1 MDEEAYRST
10 RPLVGGEGGRVKLFK
25 IVASRSSEIVF
36 DERVEA
42 ETPREARE
50 KMKQAL
56 GLESLTGVV
65 YVVTEIPLELI
76 REIVT
81 SQIAEISTMRA
92 GRKSLDIPKLVG
104 SAVKAMTGTALEG
117 IEQRMSRLEKDKPTE
132 RFNPLS
138 TSRYRTFNDPEGN
151 TATPAVKRRAE
162 TRPIPAP
169 IRAILGVDWKAIKRR
184 YRKDRSV
191 KQTAAEFNVP
201 VNTLKARI
209 RREGWAK

>member
-1 MDEEAYRST
+1 M
-10 RPLVGGEGGRVKLFK
+10 KLFK

-81 SQIAEISTMRA
+81 SQIAEIATVRG
-92 GRKSLDIPKLVG
+92 GRRSLDIPKLVG

-117 IEQRMSRLEKDKPTE
+117 IEQRMSRLEKDKPAE

-162 TRPIPAP
+162 IRPIPAP
-169 IRAILGVDWKAIKRR
+169 IRAILGPDWKAIRRR

-201 VNTLKARI
+201 INTLKARI

>member
-1 MDEEAYRST
+1 M
-10 RPLVGGEGGRVKLFK
+10 KLFK

-81 SQIAEISTMRA
+81 SQIAEISTTRA

-117 IEQRMSRLEKDKPTE
+117 IEQRMARLEKEKPAE

-138 TSRYRTFNDPEGN
+138 TSRYRTFNGPENGN

>member
-1 MDEEAYRST
+1 M
-10 RPLVGGEGGRVKLFK
+10 KLFK

-81 SQIAEISTMRA
+81 SQIAEIATVRG
-92 GRKSLDIPKLVG
+92 GRRSLDIPKLVG

-117 IEQRMSRLEKDKPTE
+117 IEQRMTRLEKDKPTE

-151 TATPAVKRRAE
+151 TATPAAKRRAE

>member
-1 MDEEAYRST
+1 M
-10 RPLVGGEGGRVKLFK
+10 KLFK

-81 SQIAEISTMRA
+81 NQIAEIATVRG
-92 GRKSLDIPKLVG
+92 GRRSLDIPKLVG

-151 TATPAVKRRAE
+151 TATPAAKRRAE
-162 TRPIPAP
+162 TRPSPAP
-169 IRAILGVDWKAIKRR
+169 IRAILGPDWKSIKRR
-184 YRKDRSV
+184 YLRDRSV

>member
-1 MDEEAYRST
+1 M
-10 RPLVGGEGGRVKLFK
+10 KLFK

-81 SQIAEISTMRA
+81 NQIAEIATTRG
-92 GRKSLDIPKLVG
+92 GRRSLDIPKLVG

-117 IEQRMSRLEKDKPTE
+117 IEQRMSRLEKDKPAE

-138 TSRYRTFNDPEGN
+138 TSRYRTFNDPESN
-151 TATPAVKRRAE
+151 TATPAAKRRAE

>member
-1 MDEEAYRST
+1 M
-10 RPLVGGEGGRVKLFK
+10 KLFK

-81 SQIAEISTMRA
+81 SQIAEIATMRA

-117 IEQRMSRLEKDKPTE
+117 IEQRMTRLEKDKPAE

-151 TATPAVKRRAE
+151 TATPAAKRRAE
-162 TRPIPAP
+162 TRPIPAS

-209 RREGWAK
+209 RREEWAK

>member
-1 MDEEAYRST
+1 M
-10 RPLVGGEGGRVKLFK
+10 KLFK

-81 SQIAEISTMRA
+81 SQIAEITTVRA

-104 SAVKAMTGTALEG
+104 SAVKAMTGSALEG
-117 IEQRMSRLEKDKPTE
+117 IEQRMVRLEKEKPVE

-138 TSRYRTFNDPEGN
+138 TTRYRTFNDPEGN
-151 TATPAVKRRAE
+151 TATPATQRRAE
-162 TRPIPAP
+162 PRPIPAP
-169 IRAILGVDWKAIKRR
+169 LRAILGPDWKAIKRR

>member
-1 MDEEAYRST
+1 M
-10 RPLVGGEGGRVKLFK
+10 KLFK

-81 SQIAEISTMRA
+81 SQIAEIATTRG

-117 IEQRMSRLEKDKPTE
+117 IEQRMFRLEKEKPAE

-138 TSRYRTFNDPEGN
+138 TSRYRTFNEPEGN
-151 TATPAVKRRAE
+151 TDTPAVKRRAE

-169 IRAILGVDWKAIKRR
+169 IRAILGPDWKAIRRR

>member
-1 MDEEAYRST
+1 M
-10 RPLVGGEGGRVKLFK
+10 KLFK

-36 DERVEA
+36 NERVEA

-81 SQIAEISTMRA
+81 SQIAEISTTRA

-117 IEQRMSRLEKDKPTE
+117 IEQRMSRLEKDKPAE

-138 TSRYRTFNDPEGN
+138 TSRYRTFNEPEGN
-151 TATPAVKRRAE
+151 TATPAAKRRAE

-209 RREGWAK
+209 RREGWAQ

>member
-1 MDEEAYRST
+1 M
-10 RPLVGGEGGRVKLFK
+10 KLFK

-81 SQIAEISTMRA
+81 NQIAEIATVRG

-151 TATPAVKRRAE
+151 TAPPAAKRRAE

-184 YRKDRSV
+184 YRRDRSV

>member
-1 MDEEAYRST
+1 M
-10 RPLVGGEGGRVKLFK
+10 KLFK

-81 SQIAEISTMRA
+81 NQIAEIATTRG
-92 GRKSLDIPKLVG
+92 GRRSLDIPKLVG

-117 IEQRMSRLEKDKPTE
+117 IEQRMSRLEKDKPSE

-151 TATPAVKRRAE
+151 TATPAAKRRAE

-184 YRKDRSV
+184 YRQDRSV
-191 KQTAAEFNVP
+191 KQTAAEFSVP

>member
-1 MDEEAYRST
+1 M
-10 RPLVGGEGGRVKLFK
+10 KLFK

-81 SQIAEISTMRA
+81 SQIAEISTTRA

-184 YRKDRSV
+184 YRRDRSV
-191 KQTAAEFNVP
+191 KQTTAEFNVP

>member
-1 MDEEAYRST
+1 M
-10 RPLVGGEGGRVKLFK
+10 KLFK

-81 SQIAEISTMRA
+81 SQIADIATVRG
-92 GRKSLDIPKLVG
+92 GRTSLDIPKLVG

-117 IEQRMSRLEKDKPTE
+117 IEQRMSRLEKDKPAE

-151 TATPAVKRRAE
+151 TATPAAKRRAE

>member
-1 MDEEAYRST
+1 M
-10 RPLVGGEGGRVKLFK
+10 KLFK

-81 SQIAEISTMRA
+81 SQIAEIATIRG

-117 IEQRMSRLEKDKPTE
+117 IEQRMFRLEKEKPAE

-138 TSRYRTFNDPEGN
+138 TSRYRTFNEPEGN
-151 TATPAVKRRAE
+151 TDTPAVKRRAE

-169 IRAILGVDWKAIKRR
+169 IRAILGPDWKAIRRR

>member
-1 MDEEAYRST
+1 M
-10 RPLVGGEGGRVKLFK
+10 KLFK

-81 SQIAEISTMRA
+81 SQIAEITTMRA
-92 GRKSLDIPKLVG
+92 GRKSVDIPKLVG
-104 SAVKAMTGTALEG
+104 SAVKAMTGSALEG
-117 IEQRMSRLEKDKPTE
+117 IEQRMARLEKEKPVE

-138 TSRYRTFNDPEGN
+138 TTRYRTFNDPEGN
-151 TATPAVKRRAE
+151 TATPATQRRAE
-162 TRPIPAP
+162 PRPIPAP
-169 IRAILGVDWKAIKRR
+169 LRAILGPDWKAIKRR

-209 RREGWAK
+209 LREGWAK

>member
-1 MDEEAYRST
+1 M
-10 RPLVGGEGGRVKLFK
+10 KLFK

-81 SQIAEISTMRA
+81 SQIAEIATVRA

-104 SAVKAMTGTALEG
+104 SAVKAMTGTALEV
-117 IEQRMSRLEKDKPTE
+117 IEQRMSRLEKEKPTE

-162 TRPIPAP
+162 IRPIPAP

-184 YRKDRSV
+184 YRKDRCV
-191 KQTAAEFNVP
+191 KRTAAEFNVP

>member
-1 MDEEAYRST
+1 M
-10 RPLVGGEGGRVKLFK
+10 KLFK

-81 SQIAEISTMRA
+81 SQIAEISTTRA

-117 IEQRMSRLEKDKPTE
+117 IEQRMARLEKDKPTE

-151 TATPAVKRRAE
+151 TATPAAKWRAE
-162 TRPIPAP
+162 IPAP

-209 RREGWAK
+209 RREGWGK

>member
-1 MDEEAYRST
+1 M
-10 RPLVGGEGGRVKLFK
+10 KLFK

-81 SQIAEISTMRA
+81 TQIAEITTMRA

-104 SAVKAMTGTALEG
+104 SAVKAMTGSALEG
-117 IEQRMSRLEKDKPTE
+117 IEQRMVRLEKEKPVE

-138 TSRYRTFNDPEGN
+138 TTRYRTFNDPEGN
-151 TATPAVKRRAE
+151 TATPATQRRAE
-162 TRPIPAP
+162 IRPIPAP
-169 IRAILGVDWKAIKRR
+169 LRAILGPDWKAIRRR

>member
-1 MDEEAYRST
+1 M
-10 RPLVGGEGGRVKLFK
+10 KLFK

-81 SQIAEISTMRA
+81 TQIAEIATVRG

-117 IEQRMSRLEKDKPTE
+117 IEQRMTRLEKDKPAE

-138 TSRYRTFNDPEGN
+138 TSRYRTFNEPEGN

>member
-1 MDEEAYRST
+1 M
-10 RPLVGGEGGRVKLFK
+10 KLFK

-81 SQIAEISTMRA
+81 SQIAEISTTRA

-117 IEQRMSRLEKDKPTE
+117 IEQRMSRLEKEKPSE

-138 TSRYRTFNDPEGN
+138 TSRYRTFNHPEGN
-151 TATPAVKRRAE
+151 TATPAAKRRAE

-184 YRKDRSV
+184 YRRDRSV

>member
-1 MDEEAYRST
+1 M
-10 RPLVGGEGGRVKLFK
+10 KLFK

-81 SQIAEISTMRA
+81 NQIAEIATVRG

-117 IEQRMSRLEKDKPTE
+117 IEQRMSRLEKDKPAE

-138 TSRYRTFNDPEGN
+138 TSRYRTFNGPENGN

>member
-1 MDEEAYRST
+1 M
-10 RPLVGGEGGRVKLFK
+10 KLFK

-81 SQIAEISTMRA
+81 NQIAEIATVRG
-92 GRKSLDIPKLVG
+92 GRKSVDIPKLVG

-138 TSRYRTFNDPEGN
+138 TSRYRTFNDPEKGN

-162 TRPIPAP
+162 IRPIPAP

>member
-1 MDEEAYRST
+1 M
-10 RPLVGGEGGRVKLFK
+10 KLFK

-36 DERVEA
+36 DERIEA

-104 SAVKAMTGTALEG
+104 SAVKAMTGSALEG

-184 YRKDRSV
+184 YRRDRSV

>member
-1 MDEEAYRST
+1 M
-10 RPLVGGEGGRVKLFK
+10 KLFK

-56 GLESLTGVV
+56 GLESLTGIV

-81 SQIAEISTMRA
+81 FQIAEIAAVRG

-104 SAVKAMTGTALEG
+104 SAVKALTGTALKG
-117 IEQRMSRLEKDKPTE
+117 IEQRMSRLEKDKPVE
-132 RFNPLS
+132 RFNPLA
-138 TSRYRTFNDPEGN
+138 TGN
-151 TATPAVKRRAE
+151 TGTPAVMRRAE
-162 TRPIPAP
+162 IRPISSP
-169 IRAILGVDWKAIKRR
+169 IRAILGVDWKVVKRR
-184 YRKDRSV
+184 YVRDRSV

>member
-1 MDEEAYRST
+1 M
-10 RPLVGGEGGRVKLFK
+10 KLFK

-81 SQIAEISTMRA
+81 SQIAEIATTQA

-151 TATPAVKRRAE
+151 TATPAAKRRAE

-184 YRKDRSV
+184 YRRDRSV

>member
-1 MDEEAYRST
+1 M
-10 RPLVGGEGGRVKLFK
+10 KLFK

-81 SQIAEISTMRA
+81 NQIAEIATTRG
-92 GRKSLDIPKLVG
+92 GRRSLDIPKLVG

-117 IEQRMSRLEKDKPTE
+117 IEQRMSRLEKEKPAE

-138 TSRYRTFNDPEGN
+138 TSRYRTFNGEQLPESIGDDG
-151 TATPAVKRRAE
+151 TIATPAAKRRAE
-162 TRPIPAP
+162 IRPIPAP

-184 YRKDRSV
+184 YRKDRCV
-191 KQTAAEFNVP
+191 KRTAAEFNVP

>member
-1 MDEEAYRST
+1 M
-10 RPLVGGEGGRVKLFK
+10 KLFK

-81 SQIAEISTMRA
+81 SQIAEIATVRG

-138 TSRYRTFNDPEGN
+138 TSRSRTFNDTEKEGN
-151 TATPAVKRRAE
+151 TAPPAAKRRAE
-162 TRPIPAP
+162 IRPIPAP
-169 IRAILGVDWKAIKRR
+169 IRAILGPDWKAIRRR

-201 VNTLKARI
+201 INTLKARI
-209 RREGWAK
+209 RREGWGK

>member
-1 MDEEAYRST
+1 M
-10 RPLVGGEGGRVKLFK
+10 KLFK

-81 SQIAEISTMRA
+81 NQIAEIATTRG
-92 GRKSLDIPKLVG
+92 GRRSLDIPKLVG

-117 IEQRMSRLEKDKPTE
+117 IEQRMSRLEKDKPSE

-151 TATPAVKRRAE
+151 IATPAAKRRAE

-184 YRKDRSV
+184 YRRDRSV

>member
-1 MDEEAYRST
+1 M
-10 RPLVGGEGGRVKLFK
+10 KLFK

-81 SQIAEISTMRA
+81 SQIAEIATVRG
-92 GRKSLDIPKLVG
+92 GRRSLDIPKLVG

-162 TRPIPAP
+162 IRPIPAP
-169 IRAILGVDWKAIKRR
+169 IRAILGPDWKAIRRR

-201 VNTLKARI
+201 INTLKARI

>member
-1 MDEEAYRST
+1 M
-10 RPLVGGEGGRVKLFK
+10 KLFK

-117 IEQRMSRLEKDKPTE
+117 IEQRMSRLEKDKPAE

-151 TATPAVKRRAE
+151 TATPAAKRRAE

-184 YRKDRSV
+184 YRRDRSV

>member
-1 MDEEAYRST
+1 
-10 RPLVGGEGGRVKLFK
+10 VKLFK

-81 SQIAEISTMRA
+81 NQIAEIATVRG

-117 IEQRMSRLEKDKPTE
+117 IEQRMSRLEREKPAE

-138 TSRYRTFNDPEGN
+138 TSRYRTFNDPDGN
-151 TATPAVKRRAE
+151 TAIPAVKRRAE

-169 IRAILGVDWKAIKRR
+169 IRAILGPDWKAIRRR

-209 RREGWAK
+209 RREGWGK

>member
-1 MDEEAYRST
+1 M
-10 RPLVGGEGGRVKLFK
+10 KLFK

-81 SQIAEISTMRA
+81 SQIAEITTVRA

-104 SAVKAMTGTALEG
+104 SAVKAMTGSALEG
-117 IEQRMSRLEKDKPTE
+117 IEQRMVRLEKEKPVE

-138 TSRYRTFNDPEGN
+138 TTRYRTFNDPEGN
-151 TATPAVKRRAE
+151 PATPATQRRAE
-162 TRPIPAP
+162 PRPIPASL
-169 IRAILGVDWKAIKRR
+169 RAILGPDWKAIKRR

>member
-1 MDEEAYRST
+1 M
-10 RPLVGGEGGRVKLFK
+10 KLFK

-81 SQIAEISTMRA
+81 SQIAEISTMRG

-117 IEQRMSRLEKDKPTE
+117 IEQRMSRLERDKPAE

-138 TSRYRTFNDPEGN
+138 TSRYRTFNDPDGN
-151 TATPAVKRRAE
+151 TATPAAKRRAE

>member
-1 MDEEAYRST
+1 M
-10 RPLVGGEGGRVKLFK
+10 KLFK

-81 SQIAEISTMRA
+81 SQIAEIATVRA

-117 IEQRMSRLEKDKPTE
+117 IEQRMSRLEKEKPTE

-162 TRPIPAP
+162 IRPIPAP

-184 YRKDRSV
+184 YRKDRCV
-191 KQTAAEFNVP
+191 KRTAAEFNVP

>member
-1 MDEEAYRST
+1 M
-10 RPLVGGEGGRVKLFK
+10 KLFK

-104 SAVKAMTGTALEG
+104 SAVKAMTGSALEG
-117 IEQRMSRLEKDKPTE
+117 IDQRMSRLEKDKPTE

-151 TATPAVKRRAE
+151 TATPAAKRRAE